1 MILATPIFSPLS
13 LHMILTSSFKLK
25 LYSQNASL
33 NSSIHKFSSVQ
44 SDTHTTTMPGELA
57 EDPIDVENNNHTDQN
72 TSTSLWKVSTL
83 PNIGKVLLATRD
95 IKPWEKVLEDTALV
109 TAPCNSAACLGCLG
123 AVSGEVVCARCKWPV
138 CQKQCQDQQSH
149 QEECW
154 LFQSSQIFPKADQ
167 LESSHG
173 IYSFISVLRILLLK
187 TTDKT
192 RQGGGLLR
200 R

>member
-1 MILATPIFSPLS
+1 
-13 LHMILTSSFKLK
+13 
-25 LYSQNASL
+25 
-33 NSSIHKFSSVQ
+33 
-44 SDTHTTTMPGELA
+44 MPGELA
-57 EDPIDVENNNHTDQN
+57 AEDPKDADNKCHANQN
-72 TSTSLWKVSTL
+72 TSTSLWKVSKL

-138 CQKQCQDQQSH
+138 CQEQCQEQPSH
-149 QEECW
+149 QEECQ
-154 LFQSSQIFPKADQ
+154 LFQRSQIFPKADQ

-187 TTDKT
+187 TTDKARWEIVEEMMDHWEDRSKDKRVVEDHNNDKILQ
-192 RQGGGLLR
+192 RQARPDLGTQGR
-200 R
+200 C

>member
-1 MILATPIFSPLS
+1 
-13 LHMILTSSFKLK
+13 
-25 LYSQNASL
+25 
-33 NSSIHKFSSVQ
+33 
-44 SDTHTTTMPGELA
+44 MPGELA

-138 CQKQCQDQQSH
+138 CQEQCQEQQTH
-149 QEECW
+149 QEECQ
-154 LFQSSQIFPKADQ
+154 LFQRSQISPKADQ

-187 TTDKT
+187 TTDKAMWEIVEEMMDQV
-192 RQGGGLLR
+192 QG
-200 R
+200 